1 MTTEIWSSR
10 LGAGGRGEGE
20 GEGEGEGGEGGK
32 GEGEEEGWDAPLTP
46 LIKSRDPH
54 LAGGEQT
61 FR

>member
-1 MTTEIWSSR
+1 MPTKIWSSR

-20 GEGEGEGGEGGK
+20 GGGGGKGGGEGGEG
-32 GEGEEEGWDAPLTP
+32 WDAP

>member
-20 GEGEGEGGEGGK
+20 GGGGGKGEGGGGEGGEG
-32 GEGEEEGWDAPLTP
+32 WDAP